1 MITTPTKIFLEIH
14 FKFEKD
20 SFFLIHLELKRQI
33 RFYSKTIPDSIPKQP
48 KQQTIYTHLGRL
60 IYTYETYIAYGYLWV
75 SQEHLQGSV
84 NNPAKYQKTCYFLY
98 PHLYKAKPI
107 TRFGKVIGF
116 WSWKPLSGFKI
127 FNLRPWT
134 GWAFRPAILRFP
146 PG

>member
-1 MITTPTKIFLEIH
+1 MIRWLQ
-14 FKFEKD
+14 
-20 SFFLIHLELKRQI
+20 R
-33 RFYSKTIPDSIPKQP
+33 QP
-48 KQQTIYTHLGRL
+48 KYFLKYISNSHRLFLSYSLGIETTNTFLLQNHTRFHTETAQKNKPFRAAYIYL
-60 IYTYETYIAYGYLWV
+60 YIAYGYLWV
-75 SQEHLQGSV
+75 SQEYLQGSV

-107 TRFGKVIGF
+107 TCFGKVIGF

-134 GWAFRPAILRFP
+134 GGAFRPAIMRFP

>member
-1 MITTPTKIFLEIH
+1 MFTTPTKIFLEIH

-33 RFYSKTIPDSIPKQP
+33 RFYSKTIPDHTRFHTETA
-48 KQQTIYTHLGRL
+48 QTTNHLGRL

-75 SQEHLQGSV
+75 SQEYLQGSV

-107 TRFGKVIGF
+107 TRFGKVIDF
-116 WSWKPLSGFKI
+116 
-127 FNLRPWT
+127 
-134 GWAFRPAILRFP
+134 
-146 PG
+146 